1 MNLAGSSRI
10 LQCLM
15 LLTKCAKTSGIENF
29 HYFYLKNTC
38 TRIHTVIILKINV
51 YLTKSVTHTTSNIC
65 VSVEKNFLNVS

>member
-29 HYFYLKNTC
+29 HYFYLKKNM
-38 TRIHTVIILKINV
+38 HTHTHRVIILKIHV

-65 VSVEKNFLNVS
+65 VSVEKKFF